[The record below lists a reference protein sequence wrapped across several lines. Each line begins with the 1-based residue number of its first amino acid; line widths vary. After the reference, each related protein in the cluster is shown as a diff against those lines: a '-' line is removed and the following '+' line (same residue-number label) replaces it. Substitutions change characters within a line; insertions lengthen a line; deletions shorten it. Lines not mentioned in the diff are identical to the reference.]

1 MRPIHYAVLAI
12 IFWSTVASAFKLTLS
27 RLDPVSM
34 LLYASLTSTIIFLG
48 ANLREGKK
56 FSIRKNIYSA
66 FLGFINPFLYYL
78 VLFNAYSLL
87 PAQEAQAL
95 NYTWPIILVVFSSA
109 FLGQPLT
116 IKEFFGVIVGFLGA
130 LVIGTHGNLS
140 SLSFANPLGDA
151 LALSSALVWAM
162 YWIFN
167 LRDPRKAEEKM
178 FWNFFFG
185 SLYILTLGVIRGI
198 KFDPLGVLG
207 AVYIGTFEMGLT
219 FLLWLKALER
229 EEAGKV
235 ASLVYLTPVL
245 SLVFISIVVGEKI
258 LKSTLLGL
266 ALILLGIML
275 SRRG

>member
-1 MRPIHYAVLAI
+1 MRPVHYAVLAI

-34 LLYASLTSTIIFLG
+34 LFYASLTSTIIFLG
-48 ANLREGKK
+48 ANLREGRK
-56 FSIRKNIYSA
+56 FSVRENLYSA

-185 SLYILTLGVIRGI
+185 SLYILGLGLVRGI

-219 FLLWLKALER
+219 FLLWLKALEG

-266 ALILLGIML
+266 ALILLGIIL
-275 SRRG
+275 SRRE

>member
-275 SRRG
+275 SRRE

>member
-1 MRPIHYAVLAI
+1 
-12 IFWSTVASAFKLTLS
+12 
-27 RLDPVSM
+27 M

-48 ANLREGKK
+48 VNLREGRK
-56 FSIRKNIYSA
+56 FSVRENLYSA

-185 SLYILTLGVIRGI
+185 SLYILALGVIRGI
-198 KFDPLGVLG
+198 KFDPLGILG

-229 EEAGKV
+229 EDAGKV

-275 SRRG
+275 SRRE

>member
-1 MRPIHYAVLAI
+1 MRPVHYAVLAI

-34 LLYASLTSTIIFLG
+34 LFYASLTSTIIFLG
-48 ANLREGKK
+48 ANLREGRK
-56 FSIRKNIYSA
+56 FSVRENLYSA

-185 SLYILTLGVIRGI
+185 SLYILGLGLVRGI
-198 KFDPLGVLG
+198 KFDSLGVLG

-219 FLLWLKALER
+219 FLLWLKALEG

-275 SRRG
+275 SRRE

>member
-1 MRPIHYAVLAI
+1 MRPVHYAVLAI
-12 IFWSTVASAFKLTLS
+12 IFWSTVASAFKLTLL

-34 LLYASLTSTIIFLG
+34 LFYASLTSTIIFLG
-48 ANLREGKK
+48 ANLREGRK
-56 FSIRKNIYSA
+56 FSVKKNLHSA

-78 VLFNAYSLL
+78 VLFNAYSFL

-151 LALSSALVWAM
+151 LALSSALVWAV

-185 SLYILTLGVIRGI
+185 SLYIITLGLVRGI

-219 FLLWLKALER
+219 FLLWLKALEG

-275 SRRG
+275 SRRE